1 MIRNNVNYY
10 YDGTREIIFHKNPL
24 VELFASL
31 HGMQTKS
38 EEKNESLWL
47 TAGRFNKMDTALQHS
62 LEMYGKAYAQ
72 WSLIMD
78 LATYISCEYY
88 QETGQA
94 QIEFDE
100 AMRRF
105 RLMDGVTFL
114 YFFLGM
120 PALGFDIET
129 AEKWVKDPGEID
141 ERAMRLI
148 SQYISQKDVVI
159 FIRNMEALRNDLSAL
174 IKAYWEQAF
183 SYVWRDIEKNI
194 SQAIMRSKFECSN
207 QGDCIQYISNLHN
220 DIYVTKRQVFLKKDI
235 TYMIPLDEITQ
246 IHIFPSNFSD
256 PELLMDRFENSLI
269 IYYNMKLKTIV
280 DELGEPGDLCNIFKA
295 MGDVSRLKII
305 KMLWDA
311 PATTQYISNVL
322 GLAASTVS
330 AHLKALKA
338 VGLVNSKTIKKYV
351 YYEVDKLRMQK
362 VPALFRDYIDQE
374 E

>member
-280 DELGEPGDLCNIFKA
+280 DELGEPEDLCNIFKA